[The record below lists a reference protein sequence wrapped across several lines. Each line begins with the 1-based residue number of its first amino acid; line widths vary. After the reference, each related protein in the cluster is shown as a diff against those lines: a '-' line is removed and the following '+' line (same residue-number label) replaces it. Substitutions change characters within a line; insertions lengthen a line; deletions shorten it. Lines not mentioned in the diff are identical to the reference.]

1 MIRKK
6 GLIEVL
12 CGEADTEE
20 LLDSLEN
27 LPDGDYKFLIY
38 DEAKNRSLPQLK
50 YLFGIVLKTI
60 SESLPDHPQIDALY
74 RYFEEVYAPI
84 HVCRIAGEKFEY
96 FDLKNEKPIELD
108 NVIKKIVQHA
118 ATQWNIKIEER
129 DALKLPGAQE
139 AYVDAYTEMWK
150 HHLSSNTL
158 SNNSNECRS

>member
-12 CGEADTEE
+12 CGEADTKE
-20 LLDSLEN
+20 LLDSLDN
-27 LPDGDYKFLIY
+27 LQDGEYKFLIY

-60 SESLPDHPQIDALY
+60 SDALPGHPKIDALY

-84 HVCRIAGEKFEY
+84 HVCEIDGEKFEY

-118 ATQWNIKIEER
+118 AKQWNIKIEER
-129 DALKLPGAQE
+129 DALRLPGAQE
-139 AYVDAYTEMWK
+139 AYIGAYTEMWK